1 MWADISSF
9 RHSGR
14 VFKNT
19 LKKKSL
25 EFVVAAVFICC
36 MIKGDNGGD
45 RVDRID
51 GDMGDSSDNQTGDT
65 CFLEVCYYKNIPR
78 EIGFVSNTFAYK
90 LLVLNTKATIMRLW
104 FGRPYSHIVY
114 WPH

>member
-1 MWADISSF
+1 MGSYFTKSWVPFSNLLV
-9 RHSGR
+9 SGT
-14 VFKNT
+14 VEESYKNT
-19 LKKKSL
+19 LKKENL

-65 CFLEVCYYKNIPR
+65 CFLGV
-78 EIGFVSNTFAYK
+78 
-90 LLVLNTKATIMRLW
+90 
-104 FGRPYSHIVY
+104 
-114 WPH
+114 

>member
-1 MWADISSF
+1 MQ
-9 RHSGR
+9 SGR
-14 VFKNT
+14 VLKNT
-19 LKKKSL
+19 LKKKNL

-65 CFLEVCYYKNIPR
+65 CFLGVCYKEYYKRNRFCFKYPCIQTPSFKHQGNNN
-78 EIGFVSNTFAYK
+78 EIMVWSP
-90 LLVLNTKATIMRLW
+90 L
-104 FGRPYSHIVY
+104 
-114 WPH
+114 

>member
-65 CFLEVCYYKNIPR
+65 CFL
-78 EIGFVSNTFAYK
+78 
-90 LLVLNTKATIMRLW
+90 
-104 FGRPYSHIVY
+104 
-114 WPH
+114 

>member
-1 MWADISSF
+1 MGPYFTKSWVPFSNLLL
-9 RHSGR
+9 SGT
-14 VFKNT
+14 VEESYKNT
-19 LKKKSL
+19 LKKKNL

-65 CFLEVCYYKNIPR
+65 CFL
-78 EIGFVSNTFAYK
+78 
-90 LLVLNTKATIMRLW
+90 
-104 FGRPYSHIVY
+104 
-114 WPH
+114 

>member
-1 MWADISSF
+1 MGPYFTKSWVPFSNLLV
-9 RHSGR
+9 SGT
-14 VFKNT
+14 VEESYKNT
-19 LKKKSL
+19 LKKKNL

-65 CFLEVCYYKNIPR
+65 CFL
-78 EIGFVSNTFAYK
+78 
-90 LLVLNTKATIMRLW
+90 
-104 FGRPYSHIVY
+104 
-114 WPH
+114 